1 MIKDIH
7 QKMKAVR
14 YCVALGIVPYMEV
27 VVRFTSDVSE
37 TPSNITDVDVLGIK
51 PCSDGRSHR
60 IIFDCKTLNKMSPIN
75 RALWASGLMALTNS
89 DEAFVILLK
98 SAPEVHRLAGNSLKV
113 RLFTEASFDKY
124 AHSAAKDY
132 SVINSYLE
140 NQEAWDTLAEIPKK
154 YPSIEPYWS
163 FLNSGAAL
171 ELDGKQGLRTLM
183 SKCKKIENELDPL
196 KAEHRSLYKLTVSQL
211 CFYMSE
217 MVRDFQNIFNPDME
231 KKDFEKILRYYIWG
245 GKENYELRQR
255 LNVAIRAARGA
266 TESEITHFEFP
277 AWDRFVDLFRSF
289 LNAPLLLGSV
299 CLPLKDAA
307 FREVSNV
314 TPDLDR
320 RLAQRLDSNDRVRQF
335 ILAASSYLI
344 AATRLP
350 KDFKNCIES
359 DMSI

>member
-14 YCVALGIVPYMEV
+14 YCVALGIIPYMEV
-27 VVRFTSDVSE
+27 VVRYTSEVSD
-37 TPSNITDVDVLGIK
+37 TPSNITDVDVLGVR
-51 PCSDGRSHR
+51 PGSDGRSHR

-75 RALWASGLMALTNS
+75 RALWASGLMNLTAS

-113 RLFTEASFDKY
+113 RLFTEASFDKF

-132 SVINSYLE
+132 SVANSYIE
-140 NQEAWDTLAEIPKK
+140 KQDAWDRLAEVPAKF
-154 YPSIEPYWS
+154 PSIEPFWT

-171 ELDGKQGLRTLM
+171 EMDGKQGLRSLM
-183 SKCKKIENELDPL
+183 SKCKRIEGELDPL
-196 KAEHRSLYKLTVSQL
+196 KAEHRALFKLALCQL

-217 MVRDFQNIFNPDME
+217 MVRDFHNIFSPEMDKNA
-231 KKDFEKILRYYIWG
+231 FEKILRYYIWG
-245 GKENYELRQR
+245 GRENYELRQR
-255 LNVAIRAARGA
+255 LNVAIHAAKGNPE
-266 TESEITHFEFP
+266 TSGVQFEFP

-307 FREVSNV
+307 FREVCSPSV
-314 TPDLDR
+314 DLDR
-320 RLAQRLDSNDRVRQF
+320 RLAQRLDANDRIRQF

-350 KDFKNCIES
+350 KDFKACVDS
-359 DMSI
+359 DMGL